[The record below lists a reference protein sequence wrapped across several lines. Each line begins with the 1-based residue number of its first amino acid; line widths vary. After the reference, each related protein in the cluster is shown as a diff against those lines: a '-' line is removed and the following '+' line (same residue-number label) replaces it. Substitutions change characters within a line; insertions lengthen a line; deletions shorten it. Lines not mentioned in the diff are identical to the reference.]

1 VANLVEQEQE
11 GRLGRPAVAAALA
24 LALLASACGRSSAE
38 TIPVQA
44 LGDPAVSAGAH
55 AEDSALPE
63 DQVASLREVASLR
76 AELERSRARIA
87 ELEGELTETT
97 SRRIAREEELVR
109 QSKLLTEL
117 RIPEKVEPK
126 IEPAR
131 ESAAD
136 IQDPAARR
144 DHEIHISLKTLFT
157 LDQVTGFDLLES
169 GTLKDGAT
177 GPVVLRALDDRG
189 RPVAT
194 LAAERMRF
202 ECSRAARTVTIVLED
217 GFERRGVE
225 KTPFEGAMTA
235 EGRGGVR
242 RVELPE
248 TNPTPWL
255 EALPELFREEDRT
268 AADDD
273 GLWDLGA
280 VRASLNLLLREDV
293 SAGWWRLVA
302 LGGVRA
308 GSFRDVQLDGLDS
321 EGRLERKLFADRLDV
336 VPQEKGLK
344 LELRDGA
351 QMRGDEKVPF
361 LEGRYRIFLPR
372 ASVGAWKDAGIPG
385 LSDPPRPR

>member
-1 VANLVEQEQE
+1 VEQEQE
-11 GRLGRPAVAAALA
+11 GKLGRAAVASVA
-24 LALLASACGRSSAE
+24 LALLASACARSSAE
-38 TIPVQA
+38 PA
-44 LGDPAVSAGAH
+44 PAVGSATTASAADH
-55 AEDSALPE
+55 VAAEPVSAEPVSADLAAP
-63 DQVASLREVASLR
+63 LR

-87 ELEGELTETT
+87 ELEGELAETT
-97 SRRIAREEELVR
+97 ARRIAREEELVR
-109 QSKLLTEL
+109 QSKVLTEL

-126 IEPAR
+126 VEPPPP
-131 ESAAD
+131 AAGD
-136 IQDPAARR
+136 LSDPAARR
-144 DHEIHISLKTLFT
+144 DHEIHVSLKTLFT

-194 LAAERMRF
+194 LAADRMRF

-235 EGRGGVR
+235 EGRGGVKR
-242 RVELPE
+242 IELPE
-248 TNPTPWL
+248 TNPAPWL
-255 EALPELFREEDRT
+255 EALPELFREEDKAT
-268 AADDD
+268 IDDD
-273 GLWDLGA
+273 GRWDLGA
-280 VRASLNLLLREDV
+280 VRASLNLLLREDL

-302 LGGVRA
+302 LGGVRD
-308 GSFRDVQLDGLDS
+308 GSLRDVQLDGLDA
-321 EGRLERKLFADRLDV
+321 EGRLERKLFADRLEIV
-336 VPQEKGLK
+336 AQEKGVK

-372 ASVGAWKDAGIPG
+372 ASVEAWKEAGIPG
-385 LSDPPRPR
+385 LSEPPRSR